1 MFLPANLVTGPILE
15 LYNHSEEYSIWIS
28 PSACSRSSRSR
39 SVFSEVF
46 IVEKVNGIGEK
57 GSGDTTTVSAQ
68 TALEDFFN
76 KSMRFA
82 CVTD

>member
-1 MFLPANLVTGPILE
+1 
-15 LYNHSEEYSIWIS
+15 
-28 PSACSRSSRSR
+28 
-39 SVFSEVF
+39 VFSEVF
-46 IVEKVNGIGEK
+46 IVEKVNGIEEK

-68 TALEDFFN
+68 TVLEDFFN